1 MATFDDAFPIDQ
13 TQVGFAPVL
22 DSPQYA
28 APHPDPAVETLLSHS
43 TAASPSADSDN
54 AVTLKM
60 LVTNNVAGS
69 LIGKKGAT
77 INELQS
83 TSGARIKLSQASDFF
98 PGTRD
103 RIVLVLGHLEAVNR
117 AQALVMERVFQDQQQ
132 AAARSQFAG
141 GSSAEFPAPTMDPN
155 ATMQGRFVIPSR
167 SAGVLIGQ
175 GGANIKDLHEKSGA
189 RIQLHSRSSPGD
201 NVQEVLKERTVMVMG
216 TLASCVKAIEL
227 SLRKLVE
234 EHTLDNPAGTLKY
247 QNMTTS
253 YSRLMTSVIGGVG
266 FPHPGLGG
274 GPSLVSLG
282 SNPNHIGV
290 PIYQQPMF
298 SAYETGGRRP
308 QPGLGAAFPL
318 GASSQQTVTV
328 QLPVP
333 DSMIGV
339 ILGRGGARLN
349 ELQQISGARVTVS
362 QRNEFIPG
370 TNNRTVTI
378 VGTQQAAQ
386 NAEILIQQ
394 KLAQGGTFGASGP
407 PPMAQQHTSMLPQQ
421 ILMPPQGA
429 PQFPPAHQQHLAG
442 TQT

>member
-1 MATFDDAFPIDQ
+1 
-13 TQVGFAPVL
+13 
-22 DSPQYA
+22 
-28 APHPDPAVETLLSHS
+28 
-43 TAASPSADSDN
+43 
-54 AVTLKM
+54 
-60 LVTNNVAGS
+60 
-69 LIGKKGAT
+69 
-77 INELQS
+77 
-83 TSGARIKLSQASDFF
+83 
-98 PGTRD
+98 
-103 RIVLVLGHLEAVNR
+103 
-117 AQALVMERVFQDQQQ
+117 
-132 AAARSQFAG
+132 
-141 GSSAEFPAPTMDPN
+141 MDPN

-216 TLASCVKAIEL
+216 TLASCTKAIEL

-282 SNPNHIGV
+282 SNPTQMGV

-298 SAYETGGRRP
+298 SAYDHQTGGRRP
-308 QPGLGAAFPL
+308 QPALGAAFPM
-318 GASSQQTVTV
+318 GASPQQTVTV

-333 DSMIGV
+333 DSLIGV

-407 PPMAQQHTSMLPQQ
+407 PPMAQHAPMLQQ
-421 ILMPPQGA
+421 QMMMPPQGV
-429 PQFPPAHQQHLAG
+429 PQVPPAHQQPLAG
-442 TQT
+442 AQT